1 MDIIKLNHMKPYY
14 TFIYILYIYQC
25 SGMIPENKR
34 RISRLYHP
42 NGWIV
47 AVDLTGGYS
56 QLQYQAK

>member
-1 MDIIKLNHMKPYY
+1 
-14 TFIYILYIYQC
+14 
-25 SGMIPENKR
+25 MIPENKR